1 MSAETN
7 GYRGRL
13 VQALLA
19 SALMI
24 ISVFVTA
31 AVTPTARLS
40 DVLGTVNLEGS
51 IPKEFGKWKVDEQ
64 ENAGI
69 VNPQQQ
75 ALLDQLY
82 SQILSRT
89 YVDENG
95 RRVMLSIAY
104 GEDQRDSMQAH
115 KPEVCYP
122 AQGFL
127 LLSLKNDVLAFDKG
141 SVPVKRL
148 ETALAERRY
157 EPVTYWHVV
166 AGEVP
171 TSGIE
176 KKMVEMRY
184 GFNGVIPDGL
194 LFRVSTVDRD
204 SKQGFS
210 IQDEFLRELLSS
222 LSDKDRKRLAGF

>member
-1 MSAETN
+1 MNANLGSNRSRT
-7 GYRGRL
+7 
-13 VQALLA
+13 VHALLA
-19 SALMI
+19 ATLMV

-40 DVLGTVNLEGS
+40 EVLGTVDLERS
-51 IPKEFGKWKVDEQ
+51 IPREFGKWKVVEV
-64 ENAGI
+64 ESGAV

-75 ALLDQLY
+75 VLLDSLY
-82 SQILSRT
+82 SQIMSRV
-89 YVDENG
+89 YVDDRG

-115 KPEVCYP
+115 KPEICYP

-127 LLSLKNDVLAFDKG
+127 LLSQKNEVLDFGNG

-171 TSGIE
+171 TSGLQ

-194 LFRVSTVDRD
+194 LFRVSTIDRD

-210 IQDEFLRELLSS
+210 IQDDFLRDLLSTIPVQ
-222 LSDKDRKRLAGF
+222 DRKRLAGF